1 MKPLYNNIKGISFI
15 RSTNKWRAYINEQHI
30 GNFDTRIEAVS
41 ARLQVEEI
49 FKNVITKLAVKSFN
63 FNRDGDF
70 ISIELAINTAENI
83 VIKTNILYPNSRK
96 RLTKGEVK

>member
-1 MKPLYNNIKGISFI
+1 MIPVFSKIIGVSYIKS
-15 RSTNKWRAYINEQHI
+15 SNKYRAYINEQHI

-63 FNRDGDF
+63 FNRDGDY
-70 ISIELAINTAENI
+70 ISIELAVNTAEDI

>member
-15 RSTNKWRAYINEQHI
+15 RNTNKWRAYINEQHI

-49 FKNVITKLAVKSFN
+49 FKNVVTKLDVKSFN
-63 FNRDGDF
+63 FNRDGDY
-70 ISIELAINTAENI
+70 ISIELAINTAEDI
-83 VIKTNILYPNSRK
+83 FIKTNILYPNSRK

>member
-30 GNFDTRIEAVS
+30 GNFDTRIEAIS

-49 FKNVITKLAVKSFN
+49 FKNVVTKLDVKSFN

-83 VIKTNILYPNSRK
+83 VITTNILYPNSRK